1 MKCNIGVGDRWFRIL
16 GGLFVIIVLGWF
28 FQNWWALVGVALL
41 ATGIFKFCPLY
52 VLFKFDSG
60 RKP

>member
-1 MKCNIGVGDRWFRIL
+1 MKCNVGVGDRWFRIL

-28 FQNWWALVGVALL
+28 YQNWLALVGVALM
-41 ATGIFKFCPLY
+41 ATGIFRYCPLY
-52 VLFKFDSG
+52 SLLKINTA